1 MGTSSKTYKSA
12 RELFSSGYIRDAKLD
27 QKGIEAAFA
36 ASGHKKCGM
45 QRPGFNIVCKDGQ
58 KARWGFCNNI
68 PSQGCQ
74 TSDNNDSDAAIGVGL
89 VGNFKDKVSAGWTKD
104 FAGKGK
110 IVYKKVWISVAT
122 KKYDWDGWTPVMKI
136 ISGSTFGYN
145 AKYWTDGS
153 TLKPTS
159 PLNKLQNAKYAAFN
173 TEPVG
178 SIRICA
184 DSPNKH
190 CFDHE
195 FKSDFPSA
203 RALFS
208 AGYIRDPTLSQSN
221 FEDIFSAQSSGRKNC
236 GMQRPGANIVC
247 KDGQKARFGF
257 CNNIPSQG
265 CQTSDNS
272 DSDAAIG
279 IGLVGNFKDSV
290 GAGWTKDFAGKSKIV
305 YKKVW
310 LYTKPPKP
318 WTLVMKIMSG
328 GTFGYNSAY
337 WTNQATLK
345 STSPRT
351 KQENAKYATFMTVPV
366 TKIRICTD
374 AAGKNCFLHKFD
386 QSFPSAMDLFSA
398 GYIRDP
404 TLEQSNFEK
413 IFSAANSG
421 RKSCGMQRPG
431 ANIVCKDGQKAR
443 FGFCNNIPSQSCQT
457 ADSSDSDA
465 AIGIGL
471 IGNHKDSVGAGWTK
485 DFAGK
490 GKIVYKKIWLFV
502 Q

>member
-1 MGTSSKTYKSA
+1 MGFSKTYKGARDLFSAGYIRDAQVDGKGIENAFGATGHKPCGMQRPGFNIQCKDNNKARWGFCNNIPSQGCQTSDSNDSDAAIGIGLIGNHKTSVGAGWTKDWAGKNKVVNRQTWLYVNKEDYDFVPIMKIMESKGTFGYDSAYWTNTKTYNAKVAWTDKSKDAKYEAFSTTPFSTIRMCVNSMDQCVYHTFSKTFKSA
-12 RELFSSGYIRDAKLD
+12 RELFSSGYIRDSKLD

-74 TSDNNDSDAAIGVGL
+74 TSDSNDSDAAIGVGL

-159 PLNKLQNAKYAAFN
+159 PLNKLENAKYSAFN
-173 TEPVG
+173 TAPVG
-178 SIRICA
+178 SIRICT

-208 AGYIRDPTLSQSN
+208 
-221 FEDIFSAQSSGRKNC
+221 
-236 GMQRPGANIVC
+236 
-247 KDGQKARFGF
+247 
-257 CNNIPSQG
+257 
-265 CQTSDNS
+265 
-272 DSDAAIG
+272 
-279 IGLVGNFKDSV
+279 
-290 GAGWTKDFAGKSKIV
+290 
-305 YKKVW
+305 
-310 LYTKPPKP
+310 
-318 WTLVMKIMSG
+318 
-328 GTFGYNSAY
+328 
-337 WTNQATLK
+337 
-345 STSPRT
+345 
-351 KQENAKYATFMTVPV
+351 
-366 TKIRICTD
+366 
-374 AAGKNCFLHKFD
+374 
-386 QSFPSAMDLFSA
+386 
-398 GYIRDP
+398 
-404 TLEQSNFEK
+404 
-413 IFSAANSG
+413 
-421 RKSCGMQRPG
+421 
-431 ANIVCKDGQKAR
+431 
-443 FGFCNNIPSQSCQT
+443 
-457 ADSSDSDA
+457 
-465 AIGIGL
+465 
-471 IGNHKDSVGAGWTK
+471 
-485 DFAGK
+485 
-490 GKIVYKKIWLFV
+490 
-502 Q
+502 